1 MPDNRKNIKRTNLI
15 TLIFGIAIVL
25 VVNFISSYLFTRF
38 DLTAE
43 KRYSISLATKNL
55 LRNLDDI
62 VYFKVYLYGSEL
74 PPAFQRLSNETRE
87 MLDEFRAYSDNVH
100 YEFID
105 LNEISNTKDRNDAYR
120 LLVEKNLKPTDLR
133 MNKKGESSQVIIF
146 PGALV
151 SHKGKEVPL
160 QLLMAQLQQDP
171 QTVLNN
177 SVQSL
182 EYNLATAIQTL
193 STPIKPRIAFIQG
206 HGELSEMETF
216 DLHNSLSDFYNVDRV
231 VINHKITSLAVRLNP
246 DSTDNDVL
254 VNKYRVIIIARPL
267 ESFDEQDKFL
277 IDQFIMRGGK
287 VLWMIDPVHASMD
300 SLQKY
305 ISTMGIPNYVNLD
318 DMLFHYGVRL
328 NTCLVQDLNA
338 LPIPVKTGMIG
349 DQPQF
354 DFFKWYFFP
363 VIIPTISHPVV
374 NGLNAIR
381 TEFVGTLDTVS
392 AEGVRKTFLLETSE
406 YSRTLNAPVFIDLD
420 ILRQTPDERAFRRGP
435 YPVAVLLEG
444 EFTSAYL
451 HRIPPDIAENQD
463 LGFRAKS
470 KPTKMIVMTDGDLGK
485 NQFHLSQGYPLPLGF
500 DQYTRQSF
508 GNKELLLN
516 AVNYLSDE
524 TGLISVRSRELK
536 LRLLDSARITRE
548 RLFWQLINTA
558 GPVMLIILS
567 GALLYRLRKKI
578 YSALPPKLKT

>member
-15 TLIFGIAIVL
+15 TLVFGIAIVV

-43 KRYSISLATKNL
+43 KRYSISPATKNL

-62 VYFKVYLYGSEL
+62 VYFKVYLYGREL

-105 LNEISNTKDRNDAYR
+105 LAEIANTKDRNDAYR
-120 LLVEKNLKPTDLR
+120 LLIEKNLKPTDLR

-193 STPIKPRIAFIQG
+193 STPIKPRIAFVQG

-267 ESFDEQDKFL
+267 EPFDEQDKFL

-305 ISTMGIPNYVNLD
+305 ISTMGIPNHVNLD

-363 VIIPTISHPVV
+363 VIIPTINHPIV
-374 NGLNAIR
+374 NGLNAVR

-392 AEGVRKTFLLETSE
+392 AEGIRKTYLLGTSE
-406 YSRTLNAPVFIDLD
+406 YSRTLNAPVFIDLE
-420 ILRQTPDERAFRRGP
+420 ILRQSPDERAFRRGP
-435 YPVAVLLEG
+435 YPIALLLEG

-451 HRIPPDIAENQD
+451 HRIPPDISENQD
-463 LGFRAKS
+463 MGFRPKS
-470 KPTKMIVMTDGDLGK
+470 KPTKMIVMADGDLGK

-548 RLFWQLINTA
+548 RLFWQLLNTA
-558 GPVMLIILS
+558 GPVMLIILF
-567 GALLYRLRKKI
+567 GGVLYRLRKKV
-578 YSALPPKLKT
+578 YTALPSKSKI